1 MIATVKIY
9 NFKRNK
15 YDICVIG
22 GAGRVGLPLS
32 IAFAEKGKKVVM
44 LDSNKNALATI
55 NSGIMTFL
63 EEGCEE
69 KLGGGNFC

>member
-1 MIATVKIY
+1 M
-9 NFKRNK
+9 
-15 YDICVIG
+15 
-22 GAGRVGLPLS
+22 GLPLS

-55 NSGIMTFL
+55 NSGIMPFL